1 MSMSVSVR
9 DAIVTELKS
18 ASTIVE
24 AAEQDNR
31 AMTAEERAQVK
42 THFDNAGL
50 LRQRSD
56 EADAMRKQLKDL
68 SDGIGG
74 TAPPTDAPTGGS
86 TAPGTAST
94 GTGASGA
101 RGTRPGASFIDSAE
115 YKALLASVPNGRFGE
130 KARVQ
135 SQPFA
140 VKSLLTG
147 TDDAS
152 AGSLVWHDWR
162 GVIDPPSYM
171 RPLRI
176 RALVSPGSTG
186 SDTVEYVR
194 ILGVDN
200 QAGWVPEASTIE
212 PAGSGVVPVTDAEA
226 GVKPMSSITFER
238 DSTTVKTLAHWIPA
252 TKRALSDAAQIRTLI
267 DTFLMYGLEV
277 ALDDEIMQ
285 GDGTGEHLLGI
296 AHTSGV
302 QVQAAAT
309 GGQDIFDITRIA
321 RRKVLIGG
329 RTFPTAFVMN
339 PIDWEA
345 VELKR
350 NTQGVFYAGGPFAMA
365 TPSLWGLPVV
375 ESEAVPAGT
384 AWCGDWKK
392 AVLYDR
398 EQASIQVTDSHA
410 DFFVR
415 NLVAILAE
423 LRCAF
428 AVLRPAA
435 FVKLT
440 V

>member
-9 DAIVTELKS
+9 DAIVTELK
-18 ASTIVE
+18 AAETIVD
-24 AAEQDNR
+24 AAEKENR
-31 AMTAEERAQVK
+31 ATSAEERVTITK
-42 THFDNAGL
+42 HFDNAKL
-50 LRQRSD
+50 LQTRSD
-56 EADAMRKQLKDL
+56 EADAMRKQLSDL

-74 TAPPTDAPTGGS
+74 LAPADAPAGAS
-86 TAPGTAST
+86 TAPGTASA
-94 GTGASGA
+94 GAGN
-101 RGTRPGASFIDSAE
+101 RPRAAKLGKAFTDSPE
-115 YKALLASVPNGRFGE
+115 YKALVASAPNGRFGE
-130 KARVQ
+130 KSRVQ

-147 TDDAS
+147 TDDTS
-152 AGSLVWHDWR
+152 SGGLVWPDWR

-171 RPLRI
+171 RPLLMRN
-176 RALVSPGSTG
+176 LVSPGSTG

-200 QAGWVPEASTIE
+200 EAGWIPEASTVA
-212 PAGSGVVPVTDAEA
+212 PSGSGTVPVTDAQA
-226 GVKPMSSITFER
+226 GVKPQSGMTFER

-267 DTFLMYGLEV
+267 DTFLVYGLEV
-277 ALDDEIMQ
+277 ALDSEIVN
-285 GDGTGEHLLGI
+285 GDGTGEHLLGLN
-296 AHTSGV
+296 HTSGV
-302 QVQAAAT
+302 QVQAAAS
-309 GGQDIFDITRIA
+309 GGQDVFDVTRMA

-329 RTFPTAFVMN
+329 RTAPTAYAMN

-365 TPSLWGLPVV
+365 TPTLWGLPVV

-384 AWCGDWKK
+384 AWCADWTK

-398 EQASIQVTDSHA
+398 EQAAISITDSHA